1 MPTGARTPS
10 LRRKCALV
18 GTVVGA
24 VLVAGCS
31 GNASP
36 QERKPSAPT
45 TTGASSSARTS
56 PAPSPV
62 PTVEPPPAAPAP
74 AKGPAGQ
81 RAFARH
87 VIDLWGFALRNNDA
101 KPLVALGRGKPCGG
115 CAALQRE
122 LARRA
127 AQHWSVD
134 FDGARLRRMTLTKRG
149 TVQAARATVDIPASD
164 SYNTDG
170 TYRNTNPAHPGATF
184 EVQMRLA
191 GGRYRLVAF
200 TVS

>member
-1 MPTGARTPS
+1 
-10 LRRKCALV
+10 
-18 GTVVGA
+18 
-24 VLVAGCS
+24 
-31 GNASP
+31 
-36 QERKPSAPT
+36 
-45 TTGASSSARTS
+45 
-56 PAPSPV
+56 
-62 PTVEPPPAAPAP
+62 VEPPPPAPAP
-74 AKGPAGQ
+74 AKGADGQ

-87 VIDLWGFALRNNDA
+87 VIDLWGFALRTNDV
-101 KPLVALGRGKPCGG
+101 KPLVALGRGTPCGG

-127 AQHWSVD
+127 SQGWAVD
-134 FDGARLRRMTLTKRG
+134 FAGAQLRRMKLTKQG
-149 TVQAARATVDIPASD
+149 TVQVARATVDIPESD
-164 SYNTDG
+164 SFNTDG